1 MKFQC
6 DPPTAQGITCKFQEV
21 GVHRKGGP
29 DELAKSL
36 AQVPEAVKVGLP
48 PDMKNMCKNVTA
60 IADGLRSGKQPA
72 NLPDSRHVFE
82 EWAAAG
88 PRAKND
94 LQNFWEGMA
103 RLCAAPTAENWEAL
117 MCQQRSRRAKRKTS
131 AARRKCMP
139 GARPRDVRS
148 GLCRREVSG
157 KSAEP
162 PKD

>member
-88 PRAKND
+88 PRAKK
-94 LQNFWEGMA
+94 
-103 RLCAAPTAENWEAL
+103 RPTELLGGDGKA
-117 MCQQRSRRAKRKTS
+117 
-131 AARRKCMP
+131 
-139 GARPRDVRS
+139 
-148 GLCRREVSG
+148 LCRADSGELGSPYVSAKVP
-157 KSAEP
+157 KSKKKNISSKA
-162 PKD
+162 

>member
-1 MKFQC
+1 M
-6 DPPTAQGITCKFQEV
+6 
-21 GVHRKGGP
+21 HRKGGP

-88 PRAKND
+88 PRAKKRPTELLGGD
-94 LQNFWEGMA
+94 GKAL
-103 RLCAAPTAENWEAL
+103 AAPTAENWEAL
-117 MCQQRSRRAKRKTS
+117 MCQQRSRRAKEKHQQQGVNACLARDRAMFVQVFAVEKFQEIGRASKGLMMAS
-131 AARRKCMP
+131 AHGGSAWS
-139 GARPRDVRS
+139 VR
-148 GLCRREVSG
+148 
-157 KSAEP
+157 
-162 PKD
+162 